1 MSSTH
6 PPQYPDLITGLGR
19 GLGVSIF
26 LKVLGNSNSPSG
38 SKLGFMLDNFSNR
51 KPTPGK
57 DMTLPKVTQWLE
69 AELRQDFYGAFVKIN
84 EALSSGQINVYEHLV
99 W

>member
-1 MSSTH
+1 M
-6 PPQYPDLITGLGR
+6 
-19 GLGVSIF
+19 
-26 LKVLGNSNSPSG
+26 
-38 SKLGFMLDNFSNR
+38 
-51 KPTPGK
+51 PGK